1 MTEEESTE
9 AEPANEQV
17 STYFD
22 VFAGGGYFRTDY
34 LEGYPSDPYSEIR
47 FAGFFNSALRIN
59 FTNGFGLGTFFSFGG
74 NAALADEG
82 RGGDLYVGAFLN
94 RHYSNRYT
102 LGGYIA
108 GLFLGHN
115 EVELD
120 ESIPTGL
127 LSDERW
133 IETGFRG
140 TFLNE
145 LLHGSFSFLIMTGD
159 SPLGVSLSF
168 GAQGNVGNMDRIRL
182 IGDVDYVYLG
192 DYGGRH
198 DVGFSFRVAPLI
210 SRSFPAVGAFRFVG
224 TIAMNFVLFDS
235 GDATGLGDGMGL
247 AEFKLMLN
255 VGLSLGDSANL
266 YQPPLGLE
274 RF

>member
-145 LLHGSFSFLIMTGD
+145 LLHGSFSFL
-159 SPLGVSLSF
+159 
-168 GAQGNVGNMDRIRL
+168 
-182 IGDVDYVYLG
+182 
-192 DYGGRH
+192 
-198 DVGFSFRVAPLI
+198 VAPLI